1 MFGPQKGAGPADMA
15 CWRRAWRRLAGL
27 LGGDPGQPGAGA
39 AGGCGY
45 GLAAAWGA
53 RLLPGAAELAVI
65 AGLPQAL
72 AGADLV
78 ITGEGQYDATSE
90 SGKVVGAVRAL
101 AAAVKSQ
108 PQPGSGER
116 DGGQAP
122 GEPEAG
128 VPGWGL
134 PRAAG
139 GPGSGERDGGQVP
152 GEPESGAREADG
164 GPAAG
169 EQGLAGRRAACRS
182 RSWPAWRGRRRP
194 GFAPWSWLPSRAG
207 RRPRWPIR
215 PLAGRG
221 RGLLAASA

>member
-1 MFGPQKGAGPADMA
+1 MVLLESGL
-15 CWRRAWRRLAGL
+15 RRLAGL

-116 DGGQAP
+116 DGGQA
-122 GEPEAG
+122 GRAGGGCAG
-128 VPGWGL
+128 V
-134 PRAAG
+134 
-139 GPGSGERDGGQVP
+139 GSAEGC
-152 GEPESGAREADG
+152 
-164 GPAAG
+164 
-169 EQGLAGRRAACRS
+169 RRA
-182 RSWPAWRGRRRP
+182 GV
-194 GFAPWSWLPSRAG
+194 G
-207 RRPRWPIR
+207 
-215 PLAGRG
+215 
-221 RGLLAASA
+221 